1 METFLL
7 WLGVLGFVLA
17 TAFFIYLGAQA
28 PQGGR
33 IFHIVTAI
41 ITGTAAFS
49 YLMMAT
55 GAGAT
60 LVEGERIFYYF
71 RYIDWV
77 ITTPLLLVDL
87 ALLAL
92 VSPARNTGFIA
103 GLVVLDIFMILT
115 GLLAGSRSSEFAAG
129 FWFIVSTVAM
139 IVLLYL
145 VATRLF
151 SEAASQPGAVQ
162 QTFRTLAILTV
173 VLWSLYPL
181 VWLLGTEGF
190 SAVSS
195 GTEVF
200 LFLILDFLAKIG
212 FGILLLTNRE
222 AISQAIGGGGGGT
235 AQASSR
241 VR

>member
-1 METFLL
+1 MDTFLL
-7 WLGVLGFVLA
+7 WIGVIGFVLA
-17 TAFFIYLGAQA
+17 TAFFIYLGTQA
-28 PQGGR
+28 PQGSR
-33 IFHIVTAI
+33 IFHVVTAV

-60 LVEGERIFYYF
+60 LVEGDRLFYYF
-71 RYIDWV
+71 RYIDWT

-87 ALLAL
+87 VLLAL
-92 VSPARNTGFIA
+92 VNPGRNIGFIV
-103 GLVVLDIFMILT
+103 GLIVLDVFMILT
-115 GLLAGSRSSEFAAG
+115 GLLAGSRSSEFAAY
-129 FWFIVSTVAM
+129 FWFIVSTIAM
-139 IVLLYL
+139 IVLLFL

-151 SEAASQPGAVQ
+151 SEASRQSGAVQ
-162 QTFRTLAILTV
+162 QTFRTLAVLTV
-173 VLWSLYPL
+173 VLWSLYPI

-190 SAVSS
+190 AAV
-195 GTEVF
+195 GVTTEIF

-222 AISQAIGGGGGGT
+222 AIGQAFGGGGGGA
-235 AQASSR
+235 AQASR